1 MKLTESVAQMMEEV
15 DTLLALF
22 DSVRESV
29 SEEQWDEWNDHPEL
43 SKLLDAISD
52 LEYTVG

>member
-15 DTLLALF
+15 DTLLTLF
-22 DSVRESV
+22 DAVRESV

>member
-1 MKLTESVAQMMEEV
+1 MKLTESVAQMIEQV
-15 DTLLALF
+15 DTLLTIF
-22 DSVRESV
+22 DTMRESV

>member
-1 MKLTESVAQMMEEV
+1 MKLTESVAQMTEQV

>member
-1 MKLTESVAQMMEEV
+1 MKLTESVAQMIEQV

-22 DSVRESV
+22 DAVRESV

>member
-52 LEYTVG
+52 LEYIVG